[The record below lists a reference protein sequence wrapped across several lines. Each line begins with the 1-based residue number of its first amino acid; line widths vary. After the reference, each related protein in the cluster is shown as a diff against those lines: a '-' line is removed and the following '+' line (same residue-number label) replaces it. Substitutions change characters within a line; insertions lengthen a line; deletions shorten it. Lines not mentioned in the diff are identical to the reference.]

1 MKKFAGLALGV
12 AALMAPVAARADVT
26 ETRCAGS
33 TGAGTLTCVT
43 AKFALSG
50 GNLQV
55 YLFNGSTAGSKTV
68 MSTIVSFGI
77 FGLNSYNGTWGFG
90 SANWQNFGAGTP
102 ASGDVSAD
110 WSGITSIPGLPG
122 VTFNQGADA
131 GGNGGLTT
139 CAGPTGGSGTNYKTC
154 DGSPGPTFSGNQDWM
169 LFTFTHVGGTALDA
183 AALTALEWGWKA
195 QRVGANSISIEC
207 RTDVGAG
214 NAKFCGTDDGTGGN
228 QGEDD
233 VVPEPGTMSLLAM
246 GLAGMAANRRRR
258 RNK

>member
-1 MKKFAGLALGV
+1 MKKFAGMALGV

-55 YLFNGSTAGSKTV
+55 YLFNGSTAGSKIIA
-68 MSTIVSFGI
+68 SSLQGFGV
-77 FGLNSYNGTWGFG
+77 FGLGGYAGSWTLG
-90 SANWQNFGAGTP
+90 SAIWQNYVGVAGV
-102 ASGDVSAD
+102 ASGDVTAD
-110 WSGITSIPGLPG
+110 WSFVTSIPGVG
-122 VTFNQGADA
+122 VTFNGGADA
-131 GGNGGLTT
+131 GGNGGLVT
-139 CAGPTGGSGTNYKTC
+139 CAGPSGGSGTNYKTC
-154 DGSPGPTFSGNQDWM
+154 DGSPGPTFSGNEDWM
-169 LFTFTHVGGTALDA
+169 VITLNHTGGTALDA

-195 QRVGANSISIEC
+195 QRVGANSISLEC
-207 RTDVGAG
+207 VSNAAVGT
-214 NAKFCGTDDGTGGN
+214 AKYCGTDDSTGGN
-228 QGEDD
+228 EGEDD
-233 VVPEPGTMSLLAM
+233 VVPEPATMSLLAM